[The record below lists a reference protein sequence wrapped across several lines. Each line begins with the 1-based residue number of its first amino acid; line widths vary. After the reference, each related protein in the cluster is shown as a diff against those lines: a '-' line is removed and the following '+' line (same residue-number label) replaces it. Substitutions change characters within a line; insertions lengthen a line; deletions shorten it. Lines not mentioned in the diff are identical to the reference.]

1 MALTSTVAFSSQV
14 TSILVQQ
21 TDCDATMNQ
30 DVTGGTNLV
39 LTTVEID
46 AKTNSLP
53 TNENAFVKFYGAG
66 SDVVG
71 TTAPQMVLPVKG
83 GNHVVYQISG
93 GGFTWP
99 TSINMACV
107 SDGGGT
113 TGTTS
118 PTQNVIVRLTG
129 E

>member
-14 TSILVQQ
+14 SSILVQQ

-46 AKTNSLP
+46 AKTNSVP
-53 TNENAFVKFYGAG
+53 GNESVFVKFYGAG
-66 SDVVG
+66 SDTVG
-71 TTAPQMVLPVKG
+71 TTAPEMVLPAIG
-83 GNHVVYQISG
+83 GTHMVYQISG

-107 SDGGGT
+107 NDGGGT
-113 TGTTS
+113 AGTTR

>member
-14 TSILVQQ
+14 TSVLVQQ
-21 TDCDATMNQ
+21 TDATATMNQ
-30 DVTGGTNLV
+30 DMTGGTNLV

-53 TNENAFVKFYGAG
+53 TQETAYVKFYVAAG
-66 SDVVG
+66 DTVG
-71 TTAPQMVLPVKG
+71 TTAPEMVLPAKG
-83 GNHVVYQISG
+83 GTAAVYQISG
-93 GGFTWP
+93 GGYTWS

-107 SDGGGT
+107 TDGGGT
-113 TGTTS
+113 AGTTN
-118 PTQNVIVRLTG
+118 PTKDVIVRLTG

>member
-14 TSILVQQ
+14 TSVLVQQ
-21 TDCDATMNQ
+21 TDATKVMNQ
-30 DVTGGTNLV
+30 DMTGGTNLV

-53 TNENAFVKFYGAG
+53 SQETAFVKFYVTSG
-66 SDVVG
+66 DTVG

-83 GNHVVYQISG
+83 GGTSVFQISG
-93 GGFTWP
+93 GGYTWP

-107 SDGGGT
+107 TDGGGT
-113 TGTTS
+113 AGTTD
-118 PTQNVIVRLTG
+118 PTKDVIVRLTG

>member
-21 TDCDATMNQ
+21 TDADSTMNQ
-30 DVTGGTNLV
+30 DMTGGTNLV
-39 LTTVEID
+39 MTTVEID

-53 TNENAFVKFYGAG
+53 AQETAYVKFYNAAG
-66 SDVVG
+66 DTVG
-71 TTAPQMVLPVKG
+71 TTAPEMVLPVKG
-83 GNHVVYQISG
+83 GEAAVYQISG
-93 GGFTWP
+93 GGYQFS

-107 SDGGGT
+107 TDGGGT
-113 TGTTS
+113 AGTTN

>member
-14 TSILVQQ
+14 TSVLVQQ
-21 TDCDATMNQ
+21 TDATKTMNQ
-30 DVTGGTNLV
+30 DMTGGTNLV

-53 TNENAFVKFYGAG
+53 TNETAFVKFYNNAG
-66 SDVVG
+66 DTVG
-71 TTAPQMVLPVKG
+71 TTAPAMVLPVIG
-83 GNHVVYQISG
+83 GGVAVYQISG
-93 GGFTWP
+93 GGYAWL

-107 SDGGGT
+107 TDGGGT
-113 TGTTS
+113 AGTTD
-118 PTQNVIVRLTG
+118 PTKDVIVRLTG

>member
-30 DVTGGTNLV
+30 DVTGGTNLTM
-39 LTTVEID
+39 TTVEID

-53 TNENAFVKFYGAG
+53 AQETAFVKFYATS
-66 SDVVG
+66 SDTVG
-71 TTAPQMVLPVKG
+71 TTAPIMVLPVLG
-83 GNHVVYQISG
+83 GEAAVYQISG
-93 GGFTWP
+93 GGYTFSS
-99 TSINMACV
+99 SINVACV
-107 SDGGGT
+107 TDGGGT
-113 TGTTS
+113 AGTTS